1 MISAIWDFLFSS
13 EGVAGTATAL
23 PDLLFP
29 YLVGISASVVLMVVA
44 IVAFVISERRSITY
58 LEREARLP
66 EAARWADLSARVEDL
81 QIEHDEIKEK
91 LIDAQGLIEEAAR
104 QQDRLKEIE
113 DALRGK
119 QQDYDEL
126 QRVQAELT
134 QESEQLA
141 AAREEAARL
150 HAEQAKAEFQ
160 RDRLRDDAERIDQRI
175 EEQKS
180 EAARV
185 DDRVE
190 ELRSRE
196 DETRS
201 VLQKLQGELQ
211 LHRSEANELALRRA
225 SLEAEISRLRK
236 ELESLSSARHHL
248 QQDAKESLEREAELK
263 ANIRGLERRLQH
275 EQDHLAAVREKVGA
289 RDPSSADAKHVLREL
304 WVPEIDPSEF
314 GDTAGVTSGA
324 TEADALDRVRQYLDD
339 YGLRFPDR
347 VVNAFHT
354 SLKCADDTPLLVL
367 AGISGTGKSLLPR
380 RYSEAIGIHFLHL
393 PVQPRWDGPQD
404 LLGFYN
410 YLENRYK
417 ATPLL
422 RALLQHDR
430 FFRSWTA
437 REYVD
442 ASDHMLLVLLDE
454 MNLARVE
461 YYFSEF
467 LSRLEMRRDVDR
479 EDPHDVRKAEIPVEV
494 GRVASIKDD
503 DPVRVFV
510 DSNVLFV
517 GTINEDESTLSLSDK
532 VVDRANI
539 MRFGRPQDLADLPS
553 NNTNVTQH
561 RAPQALAK
569 SDWNTWT
576 RVEDGNQPRSD
587 YEELISKLN
596 DALDHVGRPF
606 GYRTRRAILTYLRM
620 YPDRHE
626 DGLYNAFADQIEQ
639 RILPKLRGVDITE
652 QSGRR
657 AIDEVK
663 EVIEQVGDEALL
675 DAVERGAG
683 HGRDLFTWPGVDRSA
698 D

>member
-1 MISAIWDFLFSS
+1 MISEIWDFFFSS
-13 EGVAGTATAL
+13 EGIADL

-29 YLVGISASVVLMVVA
+29 YLIGISASVVLLVVT
-44 IVAFVISERRSITY
+44 IVAFVMSERRSITY
-58 LEREARLP
+58 REREARLP
-66 EAARWADLSARVEDL
+66 EATRWDDLSARVEDL
-81 QIEHDEIKEK
+81 QIEHDELKER
-91 LIDAQGLIEEAAR
+91 LFGAQSVIEESER
-104 QQDRLKEIE
+104 QQERLNEIE
-113 DALRGK
+113 DALRDK
-119 QQDYDEL
+119 QRDYDDL

-160 RDRLRDDAERIDQRI
+160 RDQLHEDAARIQQRL
-175 EEQKS
+175 EEQRS

-185 DDRVE
+185 EDRVQ

-196 DETRS
+196 EETRKA
-201 VLQKLQGELQ
+201 LQELHDEIQ
-211 LHRSEANELALRRA
+211 SRRLEDNELGMRRA
-225 SLEAEISRLRK
+225 ALEHDISRLQR
-236 ELESLSSARHHL
+236 ELESLNSARDHAQQSL
-248 QQDAKESLEREAELK
+248 QGARDREAELK
-263 ANIRGLERRLQH
+263 ASIQGLVRRLDH
-275 EQDHLAAVREKVGA
+275 EQGHLEAVREKIGA
-289 RDPSSADAKHVLREL
+289 RDPASADARHVLQEL
-304 WVPEIDPSEF
+304 WMPAIDTKEF
-314 GDTAGVTSGA
+314 GDTDMVTDGRQ
-324 TEADALDRVRQYLDD
+324 EAEALDSVRVYLQDH
-339 YGLRFPDR
+339 GLRFPDR
-347 VVNAFHT
+347 VLNAFHT

-380 RYSEAIGIHFLHL
+380 RYSEAMGLHFLHL

-422 RALLQHDR
+422 RALLQLDR
-430 FFRSWTA
+430 HFRSWTT

-442 ASDHMLLVLLDE
+442 ASDHVLLVLLDE
-454 MNLARVE
+454 MNLARIE

-479 EDPHDVRKAEIPVEV
+479 DDSHDVRKAEIPVEV
-494 GRVASIKDD
+494 GRVASISAD

-517 GTINEDESTLSLSDK
+517 GTMNEDESTLSLSEK

-539 MRFGRPQDLADLPS
+539 IRFGRPQDFADLPA
-553 NNTNVTQH
+553 TNANGAQH
-561 RAPQALAK
+561 RARQALAK
-569 SDWNTWT
+569 SDWNEWT
-576 RVEDGNQPRSD
+576 TAEDGIQPGSD
-587 YEELISKLN
+587 HEELIGRLN
-596 DALDHVGRPF
+596 DALEHIGRPF

-620 YPDRHE
+620 YPERHQ
-626 DGLYNAFADQIEQ
+626 DGLFNALADQIEQ
-639 RILPKLRGVDITE
+639 RILPKLRGLDIAE

-657 AIDEVK
+657 AIDDVK
-663 EVIEQVGDEALL
+663 DVIEAVGDDALL

-683 HGRDLFTWPGVDRSA
+683 PGRDLFTWSGVDRSA